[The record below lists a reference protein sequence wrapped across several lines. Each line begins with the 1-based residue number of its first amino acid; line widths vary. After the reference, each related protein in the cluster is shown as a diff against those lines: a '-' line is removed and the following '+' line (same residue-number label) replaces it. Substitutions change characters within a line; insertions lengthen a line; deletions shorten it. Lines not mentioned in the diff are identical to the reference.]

1 MYILKMSPDS
11 LNAPKWNS
19 PMPSSGK
26 WQHKQKHGKPVGKR
40 ELLDKSC
47 ATDGHDKHD
56 RLEIS
61 SWWHYKQY
69 QRCGRGFS
77 AYMDKRGFWPQRDN
91 AGDIAHKA
99 VADASQDE
107 A

>member
-1 MYILKMSPDS
+1 MSSDS
-11 LNAPKWNS
+11 ANTPKWNS
-19 PMPSSGK
+19 STPSFGK

-47 ATDGHDKHD
+47 ATNSHDEHE
-56 RLEIS
+56 RLENS

-77 AYMDKRGFWPQRDN
+77 AYMDKRGYWPKRAD
-91 AGDIAHKA
+91 ADDIAHNAVEETATDKA
-99 VADASQDE
+99 
-107 A
+107 